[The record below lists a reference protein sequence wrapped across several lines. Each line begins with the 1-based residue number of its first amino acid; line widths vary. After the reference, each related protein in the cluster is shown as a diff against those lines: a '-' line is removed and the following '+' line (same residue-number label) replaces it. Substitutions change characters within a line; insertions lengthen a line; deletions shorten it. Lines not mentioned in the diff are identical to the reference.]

1 MNDVIV
7 ADDNPV
13 LVSMLSEIFEESGY
27 TVRTASDGFAAL
39 TLIRERVPDILISDM
54 NMPRMSGL
62 NFYQLCDGNFLR
74 LPSSR

>member
-13 LVSMLSEIFEESGY
+13 VVSMLSEIFKKSGY

-39 TLIRERVPDILISDM
+39 ASIRERVPDILISD
-54 NMPRMSGL
+54 L
-62 NFYQLCDGNFLR
+62 NCAEMWGH
-74 LPSSR
+74 LPFCTTPPLLHIIVL